1 MGQVLVSSI
10 RSFLMI
16 GWILQCLKKVDEDW
30 HWRTDLTEMQKC
42 MRDFSVEN
50 LWGQKMA
57 SSIFEIRWDTISSRE
72 LRVFSSGGFF
82 TNLFEQGEQ
91 TLTWPIG
98 SASFVC
104 SWSVWKMRG
113 WTCHRCPPWARNEEK
128 VSVWLRWPTWVPK
141 DVTENWGGPAPW
153 WTSEH
158 RQLEHNTCDYPWKSI
173 SIQW

>member
-30 HWRTDLTEMQKC
+30 HWRTDLSEMQKC
-42 MRDFSVEN
+42 TWDFSIEN
-50 LWGQKMA
+50 LWERKME
-57 SSIFEIRWDTISSRE
+57 SSFSGYAETPFHQGSLECFPLEI
-72 LRVFSSGGFF
+72 L
-82 TNLFEQGEQ
+82 TNLFEQGEE

-158 RQLEHNTCDYPWKSI
+158 RQLERNTCDYPWKSI